1 MEKKKIS
8 RKLFVVLFA
17 IGMAYG
23 ATYNPCYIRYLFYD
37 SMQEAMN
44 ITNTQMAYL
53 GTVRS
58 IFGLCVLIPGG
69 WVADRIAPK
78 KIVGYSVILNLPLC
92 IVSVLF
98 SEVYWLQIV
107 IWALFSF
114 SCGFAFW
121 PAALKAVRLSA
132 SADMQDRAFGTF
144 EGCHGVSAMV
154 GNFLAIWIA
163 SWFANQVMGYK
174 AAMLSMGVWSAI
186 GGILMLTLYK
196 EDDESAAAE
205 KDSSADAKES
215 RDSHS
220 NVFADT
226 WECLKNP
233 GVWLSGLVITGVY
246 GIYICQTYFTNYF
259 TAVLGVT
266 VTFSAVMANIRQY
279 GLKCVA
285 GPIGGQISGKIKS
298 ATVFNGVCLTICI
311 GFIIAVQMLNP
322 ESSNIVATC
331 TVLTLVIAF
340 FCLMAKG
347 TMWAT
352 MEAGHIPHRI
362 TGTAITLMTALSMN
376 ATEAFFPVVCGR
388 ILDAYPNDPAAAY
401 SKIFMFMTGVAL
413 VGIIAAVILVIY
425 DRHYKKTHAAE
436 HTA

>member
-1 MEKKKIS
+1 MEKKKVS
-8 RKLFVVLFA
+8 RKLFLVLFA

-37 SMQEAMN
+37 SMQAAMN
-44 ITNTQMAYL
+44 ISNTQMAYL

-69 WVADRIAPK
+69 WVADRVAPK
-78 KIVGYSVILNLPLC
+78 KIVGYSVLLNLPLC
-92 IVSVLF
+92 ILSVIF
-98 SEVYWLQIV
+98 CEVYWLQIV

-121 PAALKAVRLSA
+121 PAALKAVRLST
-132 SADMQDRAFGTF
+132 SSDMQDRAFGTF
-144 EGCHGVSAMV
+144 EGCHGVSAMA
-154 GNFLAIWIA
+154 GNFLAIWIF
-163 SWFANQVMGYK
+163 SWFSNQIMGYK

-186 GGILMLTLYK
+186 GGILMLTMYK
-196 EDDESAAAE
+196 EDDEAAAAE
-205 KDSSADAKES
+205 SDKPVKEA
-215 RDSHS
+215 RDSHT

-266 VTFSAVMANIRQY
+266 VTFSATMANIRQY

-285 GPIGGQISGKIKS
+285 GPIGGQIAGKMKS
-298 ATVFNGVCLTICI
+298 ATVFNGICLLICI
-311 GFIIAVQMLNP
+311 GFIIGVQMLNP
-322 ESSNIVATC
+322 SSAGIVATC
-331 TVLTLVIAF
+331 TALTLIIAF

-376 ATEAFFPVVCGR
+376 ATEAFFPVVCGHF
-388 ILDAYPNDPAAAY
+388 LDKYPNDAGLAY
-401 SKIFMFMTGVAL
+401 SRIFMFMTGVAL
-413 VGIIAAVILVIY
+413 VGIISAIILVIY
-425 DRHYKKTHAAE
+425 DRAYRKKHAVEQCA
-436 HTA
+436 